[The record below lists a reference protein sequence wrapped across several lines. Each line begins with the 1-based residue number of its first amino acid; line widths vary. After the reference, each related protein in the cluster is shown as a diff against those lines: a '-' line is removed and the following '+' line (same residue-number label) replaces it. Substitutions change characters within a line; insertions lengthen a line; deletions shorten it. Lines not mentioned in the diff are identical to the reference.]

1 MRTGVGTGT
10 GRGFVL
16 GKCRDVATNMLQ
28 FFGTVRDLRVTPNS
42 GVIGSRTPRRSLRP
56 RGRPSPTRAAAKA
69 SMTAS
74 GAVALE
80 TKRRRVCPP
89 SRVPFEG
96 ETLAALLEH
105 LERDAPCV
113 RVEALDALGAPV
125 PRDSKETPLEDAAE
139 SIRVTAEGA
148 FVARIEGLGGV
159 ARLETLMAG
168 PPGDDMNGAKTKQTE
183 TGWSVASVVVS
194 ASPVTGED
202 DRAEGE
208 KLNAHRHAHGRAS
221 RAHELLSLRAREVL
235 AAAANEGGET
245 KTKENQ
251 TDGSGAKRRV
261 LAAIYALVSFFD
273 NLHDVFVAPDPS
285 NFGRIFA
292 PDLNAGGTLV
302 PSRLRDAARTTPS

>member
-1 MRTGVGTGT
+1 
-10 GRGFVL
+10 
-16 GKCRDVATNMLQ
+16 
-28 FFGTVRDLRVTPNS
+28 
-42 GVIGSRTPRRSLRP
+42 
-56 RGRPSPTRAAAKA
+56 
-69 SMTAS
+69 MTAS
-74 GAVALE
+74 SAIARE

-89 SRVPFEG
+89 VRAPFEG
-96 ETLAALLEH
+96 ETLAALLAH

-148 FVARIEGLGGV
+148 FVAKIEGLGGA

-168 PPGDDMNGAKTKQTE
+168 PPADLPGLKKKPDADA
-183 TGWSVASVVVS
+183 GWSTAAVVVS

-202 DRAEGE
+202 DKAEGE
-208 KLNAHRHAHGRAS
+208 KTQARAQARGRAS
-221 RAHELLSLRAREVL
+221 RAHELLTKRAREVL

-245 KTKENQ
+245 KTKENKA
-251 TDGSGAKRRV
+251 DGSGAKRRV

-273 NLHDVFVAPDPS
+273 NLHDVFTAPDPS

-302 PSRLRDAARTTPS
+302 PSRLLVGANP

>member
-1 MRTGVGTGT
+1 
-10 GRGFVL
+10 
-16 GKCRDVATNMLQ
+16 
-28 FFGTVRDLRVTPNS
+28 
-42 GVIGSRTPRRSLRP
+42 
-56 RGRPSPTRAAAKA
+56 
-69 SMTAS
+69 MTAS
-74 GAVALE
+74 SAIARE

-89 SRVPFEG
+89 VRAPFEG
-96 ETLAALLEH
+96 ETLAALLAH

-148 FVARIEGLGGV
+148 FVAKIEGLGGA

-168 PPGDDMNGAKTKQTE
+168 PPADLPGLKKKPDADA
-183 TGWSVASVVVS
+183 GWSAAAVVVS

-202 DRAEGE
+202 DKAEGE
-208 KLNAHRHAHGRAS
+208 KTQARAQARGRAS
-221 RAHELLSLRAREVL
+221 RAHELLTLRAREVF
-235 AAAANEGGET
+235 AAAAGDENENETAT
-245 KTKENQ
+245 KTKA
-251 TDGSGAKRRV
+251 TKAHSVGSKRRV
-261 LAAIYALVSFFD
+261 LAAVYALVSWLD

-302 PSRLRDAARTTPS
+302 PSRLLVGANP

>member
-1 MRTGVGTGT
+1 
-10 GRGFVL
+10 
-16 GKCRDVATNMLQ
+16 
-28 FFGTVRDLRVTPNS
+28 
-42 GVIGSRTPRRSLRP
+42 
-56 RGRPSPTRAAAKA
+56 
-69 SMTAS
+69 MTAS
-74 GAVALE
+74 SAIARE

-89 SRVPFEG
+89 VRAPFEG
-96 ETLAALLEH
+96 ETLAALLAH

-148 FVARIEGLGGV
+148 FVAKIEGLGGA

-168 PPGDDMNGAKTKQTE
+168 PPADLPGLKKKPDADA
-183 TGWSVASVVVS
+183 GWSAAAVVVS

-202 DRAEGE
+202 DKAEGE
-208 KLNAHRHAHGRAS
+208 KTQARAQARGRAS
-221 RAHELLSLRAREVL
+221 RAHELLTLRAREVF
-235 AAAANEGGET
+235 AAAAGDENENETAT
-245 KTKENQ
+245 KTKENK

-302 PSRLRDAARTTPS
+302 PSRLLVGANP

>member
-1 MRTGVGTGT
+1 
-10 GRGFVL
+10 
-16 GKCRDVATNMLQ
+16 
-28 FFGTVRDLRVTPNS
+28 
-42 GVIGSRTPRRSLRP
+42 
-56 RGRPSPTRAAAKA
+56 
-69 SMTAS
+69 MTAS

-148 FVARIEGLGGV
+148 FVARIEGLGGA

-168 PPGDDMNGAKTKQTE
+168 PPVDDVNGAKTKQTE

-202 DRAEGE
+202 DKAEGE
-208 KLNAHRHAHGRAS
+208 KTQARAQARGRAS
-221 RAHELLSLRAREVL
+221 RAHELLTKRAREVL

-245 KTKENQ
+245 KTKENK
-251 TDGSGAKRRV
+251 TDGSGAKKNV

-273 NLHDVFVAPDPS
+273 NLHDVFTAPDPS

-302 PSRLRDAARTTPS
+302 PSRLLVGANP

>member
-1 MRTGVGTGT
+1 
-10 GRGFVL
+10 L
-16 GKCRDVATNMLQ
+16 GKCRDVATNTLQ
-28 FFGTVRDLRVTPNS
+28 FFGTAEICASQHAEFGNHRLAHTSEVS
-42 GVIGSRTPRRSLRP
+42 GARAVVLPDP
-56 RGRPSPTRAAAKA
+56 GRWAKA

-74 GAVALE
+74 DAVALE

-148 FVARIEGLGGV
+148 FVARIEGLGGA

-202 DRAEGE
+202 DKAEGE
-208 KLNAHRHAHGRAS
+208 KPNAHRHAHGRAS

-235 AAAANEGGET
+235 AAAANEGDET
-245 KTKENQ
+245 KTKENKA
-251 TDGSGAKRRV
+251 DGSGAKKNV

-273 NLHDVFVAPDPS
+273 NLHDVFTAPDPS

-302 PSRLRDAARTTPS
+302 PSRLLVGANP

>member
-1 MRTGVGTGT
+1 
-10 GRGFVL
+10 
-16 GKCRDVATNMLQ
+16 
-28 FFGTVRDLRVTPNS
+28 
-42 GVIGSRTPRRSLRP
+42 
-56 RGRPSPTRAAAKA
+56 
-69 SMTAS
+69 MTAS

-148 FVARIEGLGGV
+148 FVARIEGLGGA

-183 TGWSVASVVVS
+183 TGWSVKSVVVS
-194 ASPVTGED
+194 ASPVTGD
-202 DRAEGE
+202 DDKAEAE
-208 KLNAHRHAHGRAS
+208 AQMRGRAS
-221 RAHELLSLRAREVL
+221 RAHELLTLRAREVF
-235 AAAANEGGET
+235 AAAAATPGAAEEE
-245 KTKENQ
+245 KRENAVV
-251 TDGSGAKRRV
+251 GSKRRV
-261 LAAIYALVSFFD
+261 LSSIDTLVSWLD
-273 NLHDVFVAPDPS
+273 DMHDVFVSPDPG
-285 NFGRIFA
+285 NFGKIFA
-292 PDLNAGGTLV
+292 PDPEAGGTLV
-302 PSRLRDAARTTPS
+302 PSRLLGGP

>member
-1 MRTGVGTGT
+1 
-10 GRGFVL
+10 
-16 GKCRDVATNMLQ
+16 
-28 FFGTVRDLRVTPNS
+28 
-42 GVIGSRTPRRSLRP
+42 
-56 RGRPSPTRAAAKA
+56 
-69 SMTAS
+69 MTAS

-148 FVARIEGLGGV
+148 FVARIEGLGGA

-208 KLNAHRHAHGRAS
+208 KLNAHRHALGRAS
-221 RAHELLSLRAREVL
+221 RAHELLTLRAREVL

-245 KTKENQ
+245 KTKENKA
-251 TDGSGAKRRV
+251 DGSGAKKNV

-273 NLHDVFVAPDPS
+273 NLHDVFTAPDPS

-302 PSRLRDAARTTPS
+302 PSRLLVGANP

>member
-1 MRTGVGTGT
+1 
-10 GRGFVL
+10 
-16 GKCRDVATNMLQ
+16 
-28 FFGTVRDLRVTPNS
+28 
-42 GVIGSRTPRRSLRP
+42 
-56 RGRPSPTRAAAKA
+56 
-69 SMTAS
+69 MTAS

-80 TKRRRVCPP
+80 AKRRRVCPP

-96 ETLAALLEH
+96 ETLAALLAH

-148 FVARIEGLGGV
+148 FVARIEGLGGA

-168 PPGDDMNGAKTKQTE
+168 PPGDDVHGAKTKPAE

-202 DRAEGE
+202 DKAEGE
-208 KLNAHRHAHGRAS
+208 KPHAHRHAHGRAS
-221 RAHELLSLRAREVL
+221 RAHELLTLRAREVF
-235 AAAANEGGET
+235 AAAAGEGGAET
-245 KTKENQ
+245 KTKEKKA
-251 TDGSGAKRRV
+251 DGSGAKRRV

-273 NLHDVFVAPDPS
+273 DLHDVFVSPDPS

-292 PDLNAGGTLV
+292 PDPHAGGTLV
-302 PSRLRDAARTTPS
+302 PSRLLVGAHP